1 MKELGYS
8 EGRDFNI
15 QYFWRGDTIKPF
27 SWIAKDIAAANPDFI
42 MTTCEVTT
50 AAAQNVTRTIPIVM
64 TAATDPVAS
73 GVVASLARPGGNV
86 TGISSTL
93 IEVSIK
99 RIELVKEL
107 LPSADRI
114 AFVRWRYEIVGP
126 TEMQMLE
133 RTAQR
138 LGMAFKSFLAEDD
151 ADFKRVYVDM
161 QKERFS
167 AAIDLAG
174 LAISFPYTSLLP
186 ELALRHR
193 IPMVYFIHEFVEH
206 GGLISYGSSVSD
218 GFRRSAHYVDRIA
231 KGARPA
237 ELPVEQ
243 PSSLELWVNQA
254 TARTMGVKVDAS
266 ILVRADWVIG

>member
-1 MKELGYS
+1 
-8 EGRDFNI
+8 
-15 QYFWRGDTIKPF
+15 
-27 SWIAKDIAAANPDFI
+27 
-42 MTTCEVTT
+42 VTT

-93 IEVSIK
+93 VEVSVK

-107 LPSADRI
+107 LPSADRL
-114 AFVRWRYEIVGP
+114 AVVRWRYEIVGP
-126 TEMQMLE
+126 SEMQTLE

-138 LGMAFKSFLAEDD
+138 LGMGFKSFLAEDD
-151 ADFKRVYVDM
+151 ADFKRVFVDI

-174 LAISFPYTSLLP
+174 LAISFPFTSLLP
-186 ELALRHR
+186 ELALRHK
-193 IPMVYFIHEFVEH
+193 IPMVHFLHELVER
-206 GGLISYGSSVSD
+206 GGLISYGASVTD
-218 GFRRSAHYVDRIA
+218 GFRRSAHFVDRIA
-231 KGARPA
+231 KGARPG

-243 PSSLELWVNQA
+243 ASSLELWVNQA
-254 TARTMGVKVDAS
+254 TARALGVKVADS
-266 ILVRADWVIG
+266 ILVRADRIVG